1 MGQLEKRR
9 YGKTGEQVT
18 VLGLGGGSLNKYSY
32 DDGVATVRHALDLGV
47 TYFDT
52 SVMYGHGLTGYGTGV
67 SQVILGDALEG
78 RSESYLLATKVGH
91 FSAPARFRSADA
103 IRTQIDESLR
113 LLRRDSVDVLQ
124 IHEADW
130 HWWWTDEPPAEL
142 GAPLDLGYDY
152 AGSPVME
159 VLREARS
166 EGLCRSIGIT
176 ANSSHRLGQVLSRVD
191 VDACLCAYNYSVFRR
206 NARRDLLPLARDR
219 GTAVILG
226 GIFQGYQ
233 ESDPSPRPVTPAPV
247 WSLLN
252 IDKEWLASPTAWM
265 SAELRAGAET
275 LYSLQ
280 RESGLSM
287 LELVMGYMLGD
298 RGITTLLIGAASPSE
313 IEQSVRAAERGPLP
327 ADLHQAI
334 EVLGDR
340 V

>member
-1 MGQLEKRR
+1 MGQLETRQ
-9 YGKTGEQVT
+9 YGKTGERAT
-18 VLGLGGGSLNKYSY
+18 VLGLGGGSLNKYSH
-32 DDGVATVRHALDLGV
+32 DDGVATVRHALELGV

-52 SVMYGHGLTGYGTGV
+52 SVLYGHGLTGYGTGA
-67 SQVILGDALEG
+67 SQVILGEALEG
-78 RSESYLLATKVGH
+78 RPESYMLATKVGH
-91 FSAPARFRSADA
+91 FSAPARYRSADA

-130 HWWWTDEPPAEL
+130 HWWWTDKPPQDM
-142 GAPLDLGYDY
+142 GSPLDRGYDY

-159 VLREARS
+159 VLREARAG
-166 EGLCRSIGIT
+166 GLCRSIGIT
-176 ANSSHRLGQVLSRVD
+176 ANSSDTLGQVLSRVD
-191 VDACLCAYNYSVFRR
+191 VDACLCAYDYSVFRR
-206 NARRDLLPLARDR
+206 GVRRDLLPLARDG

-233 ESDPSPRPVTPAPV
+233 GSVFSPHPVTPTPV
-247 WSLLN
+247 WSLLT
-252 IDKEWLASPTAWM
+252 IDQKWLASNAAWM
-265 SAELRAGAET
+265 SADLRAGAET

-280 RESGLSM
+280 RESGMSM
-287 LELVMGYMLGD
+287 LELVMRYMLGD
-298 RGITTLLIGAASPSE
+298 RGISTLLIGAASPSE
-313 IEQSVRAAERGPLP
+313 IEQSVRAAEKGPLP